1 MEDGQ
6 PSELADVFIID
17 ATACVEVLLKIVPYI
32 IFEMSAN
39 VSGNEQLRLEKL
51 TLELLNRE
59 TSIVVIE
66 TIICV
71 VITGTSVVGNVLVMI
86 ALYRNPTLRRPSNLY
101 IGSLAV
107 SDIFLS
113 SVAMPFTCISATA
126 GRWIFGE
133 AICWLQAALATMLG
147 TTSLATMALIAANR
161 LLKVVYPNTHRRL
174 VSVKTILFSIVVAW
188 CFTGAIPLSFYI
200 TGVRNVFHPGH
211 VVCLFDFSSAS
222 YALIVAIAVFD
233 AFLPYQIIFICYFK
247 VWRFLRSHH
256 LQKSSSH
263 DHINVEEVKLNRLLA
278 VIVLS
283 FTICFTPFLVVVLIE
298 SFNQQFSLPRQV
310 YFFSTVMVGTASC
323 VNPVIYGVLNRE
335 FKREFHLMFRIRGRG
350 ARIGTIEQ
358 TDSPAN

>member
-1 MEDGQ
+1 MYFVKAL
-6 PSELADVFIID
+6 P
-17 ATACVEVLLKIVPYI
+17 KIVRYTM
-32 IFEMSAN
+32 FEMSTN
-39 VSGNEQLRLEKL
+39 ESGSEQLRLEKL
-51 TLELLNRE
+51 THELLHRE

-66 TIICV
+66 TLICV
-71 VITGTSVVGNVLVMI
+71 VITGASVVGNVLVMV
-86 ALYRNPTLRRPSNLY
+86 ALYRNSRLRRPSNLY

-107 SDIFLS
+107 SDILLS
-113 SVAMPFTCISATA
+113 SVAMPFTCISAIA

-147 TTSLATMALIAANR
+147 TTSLVTMALIAANR

-211 VVCLFDFSSAS
+211 IVCLFDFSSAS
-222 YALIVAIAVFD
+222 YALIATIAVFD

-247 VWRFLRSHH
+247 VWRFVRSHRF
-256 LQKSSSH
+256 QMSSSH
-263 DHINVEEVKLNRLLA
+263 DHVNVEEVKLNRLLA

-283 FTICFTPFLVVVLIE
+283 FTICFTPFLVVILIE
-298 SFNQQFSLPRQV
+298 SFSQEFSLPRQV
-310 YFFSTVMVGTASC
+310 YFFSTVMIGTASC

-335 FKREFHLMFRIRGRG
+335 FRREFYLIFRIRGRG
-350 ARIGTIEQ
+350 ARIGTMEQ
-358 TDSPAN
+358 TNAPES